1 MIKHEGDGPMQ
12 QRGRETAPIFRSRLA
27 HVFLHDRNPPADAEG
42 EGGYFEA
49 GGGLLSFV
57 FVEVHFA
64 DHVVDHG
71 LGKALGD
78 QVATGEAFFHVAFED
93 RVEDVVGR
101 EAVLIHLARAEFG
114 ARGLFDGVER
124 DNLATGS
131 RCGGGIYPAGQ
142 GKDLGF
148 KDVADHGEAAA
159 HVAVERAVADGHFT
173 FVTRREEERAEL
185 VRERHHQD
193 TANAGLDI
201 LFGHVGGPA
210 GEEGAKGGLGGNHG
224 VGDGDRLETDAEVF
238 REEASV
244 VARVL
249 RGDRGGQGD
258 AEDVFGA
265 EGVGGEHGDDGGVDA
280 PESAMRARLNPLF
293 CA

>member
-1 MIKHEGDGPMQ
+1 MFSCSWSHETGALGLAGQLALHDGLEVEANYGEKLGGAMGREKENSRSGEGRYFGDKHVIKYEGDGPMQ
-12 QRGRETAPIFRSRLA
+12 QRGRETAPIVSSRLA

-124 DNLATGS
+124 DIPDPCIPCLA
-131 RCGGGIYPAGQ
+131 
-142 GKDLGF
+142 K
-148 KDVADHGEAAA
+148 
-159 HVAVERAVADGHFT
+159 
-173 FVTRREEERAEL
+173 
-185 VRERHHQD
+185 
-193 TANAGLDI
+193 
-201 LFGHVGGPA
+201 
-210 GEEGAKGGLGGNHG
+210 
-224 VGDGDRLETDAEVF
+224 
-238 REEASV
+238 
-244 VARVL
+244 
-249 RGDRGGQGD
+249 
-258 AEDVFGA
+258 
-265 EGVGGEHGDDGGVDA
+265 
-280 PESAMRARLNPLF
+280 
-293 CA
+293 